1 MDFIA
6 ASILRLGVQRLVD
19 ISNKM
24 KDPSERLGAIPV
36 VEARV
41 VDATCLIDQRWKAV
55 AGEIEFALLG
65 RVVRSTQSKMVHFL
79 HSCGQRDVQPGG
91 LNS

>member
-1 MDFIA
+1 M
-6 ASILRLGVQRLVD
+6 VD

-41 VDATCLIDQRWKAV
+41 VDATSLIDQRWKVV

-65 RVVRSTQSKMVHFL
+65 RVVLLTKSKVMHFL
-79 HSCGQRDVQPGG
+79 HSCGQ
-91 LNS
+91 